1 MFTYIYEWMQGI
13 AFYMVLMTA
22 ALHVLP
28 ENGYKKYI
36 RFFTGLLLVVLLSE
50 PLLQL
55 CSVEESFYELY
66 HSRAYRQQRQE
77 IEDAAQYFK
86 EGKIDEWNW
95 MEEASEGSA
104 WME

>member
-1 MFTYIYEWMQGI
+1 MFTYIYEWVKGI

-22 ALHVLP
+22 VLQVLP

-50 PLLQL
+50 PLLHL
-55 CSVEESFYELY
+55 CAVEETFYELY

-77 IEDAAQYFK
+77 IEQTAQYFK
-86 EGKIDEWNW
+86 EGKSDEWNW
-95 MEEASEGSA
+95 MEEADHGLDWLE
-104 WME
+104 